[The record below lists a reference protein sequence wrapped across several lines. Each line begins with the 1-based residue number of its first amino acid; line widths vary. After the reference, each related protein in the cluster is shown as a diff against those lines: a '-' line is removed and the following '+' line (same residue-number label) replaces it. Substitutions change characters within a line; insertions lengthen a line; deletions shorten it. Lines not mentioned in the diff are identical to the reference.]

1 MNEKKDIF
9 VISDLHMGDSGP
21 RDNFAVGDKEKQLDL
36 FLDFVTKEN
45 GELIIVGDLFEFWQA
60 SLGKVLVKRRN
71 LIDRLGDMGATFVVG
86 NHDVDLEALIG
97 SDILS
102 HPFFRKMTVRF
113 LRDIGKKK
121 FMFMHGHEVDPYNK
135 GDTPGWGRIAAIFA
149 GIAEDKIGSPLLHE
163 GLTSKKVLSKMP
175 RRLAKALKWFMN
187 LHLFSKRLTV
197 ETALLKV
204 GSYFIAPVNWM
215 KNQRYKKIIGGSLA
229 TPKRELT
236 PAQNP
241 GRAVEMLHLYKKDKI
256 KEGYEIAIVG
266 HTHKAGTFEDWYFN
280 SGSWATGEN
289 NFLRISDDGKVGVFG
304 WEDGK
309 AIANGT
315 VLSV

>member
-9 VISDLHMGDSGP
+9 VISDLHMGDGGL

-60 SLGKVLVKRRN
+60 SFGNVLVKRRN

-121 FMFMHGHEVDPYNK
+121 FMFMHGHEVDPYNR
-135 GDTPGWGRIAAIFA
+135 GDVPGLGRIVAIFA
-149 GIAEDKIGSPLLHE
+149 GICEDINRSPVLRTGEHVENWLFKRF
-163 GLTSKKVLSKMP
+163 KKLEKMYNCT
-175 RRLAKALKWFMN
+175 RKKWE
-187 LHLFSKRLTV
+187 RV
-197 ETALLKV
+197 VV
-204 GSYFIAPVNWM
+204 GFKGFIA
-215 KNQRYKKIIGGSLA
+215 KGR
-229 TPKRELT
+229 KRRLT
-236 PAQNP
+236 PAQSP
-241 GRAVEMLHLYKKDKI
+241 KRAKEMLGRYRKDRAD
-256 KEGYEIAIVG
+256 EGYNIAIVG
-266 HTHKAGTFEDWYFN
+266 HTHKVGRFEDWYFN
-280 SGSWATGEN
+280 SGSWAEKIN
-289 NFLRISDDGKVGVFG
+289 NYIRITHDGDIGIFD
-304 WEDGK
+304 WEDGQP
-309 AIANGT
+309 IPNRT
-315 VLSV
+315 MLSV